1 MLFCTVC
8 AGNVYQVRGSN
19 QDFVLFVHLSL
30 WGTTLLWHT
39 FVLFVHL
46 LVWHIIVLFV
56 PFSLCGTH
64 LCCCRLFLVW
74 HNRSVVHTYAVCP
87 PPCVAYF
94 FAAYPLFLVWHKFAP
109 FVHFPCMAQP
119 LCATYLCCLSTFLCD
134 IYLCCLSA
142 FLCVAQPVCDTH
154 LCRSSI
160 FPCMAQPLCDI
171 LELLV
176 NLLVWHIL
184 CCLSTAPCSVQPL
197 MAHICANRSV

>member
-1 MLFCTVC
+1 MCTE
-8 AGNVYQVRGSN
+8 VRGSN

-64 LCCCRLFLVW
+64 LCCFWLFLVW
-74 HNRSVVHTYAVCP
+74 HNCSVVHTCAVCP
-87 PPCVAYF
+87 PPCVTYIYAVC
-94 FAAYPLFLVWHKFAP
+94 PLFFVWHSRS
-109 FVHFPCMAQP
+109 V
-119 LCATYLCCLSTFLCD
+119 
-134 IYLCCLSA
+134 
-142 FLCVAQPVCDTH
+142 TH
-154 LCRSSI
+154 LCCSSI

-176 NLLVWHIL
+176 NLLVWHIVVL
-184 CCLSTAPCSVQPL
+184 FAHRSLFDTTTTWHIFVLTVRFEVQE
-197 MAHICANRSV
+197 MANCTRGNYL